1 MELHQMIYRRLR
13 DDETL
18 TSLTA
23 SYNGGAA
30 VFYQRP
36 APAENARW
44 ESKIQYPRIDYTLD
58 LMENPARNTSGVLT
72 VNVWCDTQVGP
83 EPEDIEGVL
92 RSLLHAAFTQASD
105 GVYCFAWV
113 RSDAFEAKD
122 EHGVRTTGV
131 TVLFDVMACPCQW
144 ALYPDPMKGLGA
156 WARTVLPGAVIVGE
170 DPIDGWFV
178 PQGEQIALYWRMTS
192 QRQDKKLAYAT
203 WLTVTVEGHVYA
215 QTAQD
220 RLRALTRL
228 HQAAA
233 LANHVTLED
242 ASPLFLDKFDV
253 KPHLNYITQGQIQAQ
268 GRFAILQPQWAN
280 PPQLPPMNPVF
291 NTADAL

>member
-1 MELHQMIYRRLR
+1 MELYAMLYQRLIG
-13 DDETL
+13 DDEL
-18 TSLTA
+18 SMLLA
-23 SYNGGAA
+23 DYEGRPAI
-30 VFYQRP
+30 FYQRT
-36 APAENARW
+36 ATADDEKW
-44 ESKIQYPRIDYTLD
+44 GDKQYPRIDYIVD
-58 LMENPARNTSGVLT
+58 MQENPSRNTSGILT
-72 VNVWCDTQVGP
+72 LNVWCDTEHGA